1 MTRQIG
7 EIYNQYGTLEVKQKD
22 KKYYWWIDCVG
33 GIVEEEIPQYLYD
46 ALNKFEDEREK

>member
-7 EIYNQYGTLEVKQKD
+7 EIYNGYGALHT
-22 KKYYWWIDCVG
+22 KKEYGKCLWWITCVMG
-33 GIVEEEIPQYLYD
+33 ENEEEIPKYLYD